1 MQSYF
6 PLREKPALSP
16 YKTGDLLVLFGELFT
31 RGYANGL
38 VEEAERRGMKVIY
51 ATVGRR
57 EKNETGQEILRPLT
71 AEEIA
76 SKNQPCINIPLEAGF
91 DLETCSAG
99 ATPVEML
106 KDVKLSEWQDL
117 KLNFSHIEESRHK
130 GELRF
135 RKNTELF
142 LNEVE
147 KHITPGANVLF
158 AHLMAGGVPR
168 AKIIMPLMNRTFK
181 GSGDRYLPS
190 TEFWNSD
197 IGKLCAISFSEVT
210 AKTFQHLV
218 ELSQPLREKIKA
230 AGGSTGYVAYGYH
243 GTEVVIGGKYQWQ
256 CYSPYLQGWAK
267 LELEK
272 YAKEAFQRGISACV
286 YNCPEILTNS
296 SSIFQGVE
304 VPLYNL
310 LQAQKKEFPQSET
323 TRKLFKECE
332 EHLQQ
337 PEDLQKIFALIES
350 FMADQ
355 DVKPHHIYE
364 KWPQHSTK
372 EQLGKLLKTSDEIIA
387 FHKDEKKLMT
397 GLLSEIIFNSC
408 GYVMLHDS
416 FKPKSPVA
424 WINHDLCVR
433 CNP

>member
-1 MQSYF
+1 MLSYF
-6 PLREKPALSP
+6 PIHEKPQLSP
-16 YKTGDLLVLFGELFT
+16 YKSGDLLVLFGELFT

-57 EKNETGQEILRPLT
+57 EKNESGQEILRALNS
-71 AEEIA
+71 EELSA
-76 SKNQPCINIPLEAGF
+76 KNQPCINIPLEAGF
-91 DLETCSAG
+91 DLEACSTG
-99 ATPVEML
+99 ATPVDML
-106 KDVKLSEWQDL
+106 KDTKLSEWQNL
-117 KLNFSHIEESRHK
+117 KLNFTHIEEARKK
-130 GELRF
+130 GETRF

-142 LNEVE
+142 LKELE
-147 KHITPGANVLF
+147 TFIKPGMNVLF

-168 AKIIMPLMNRTFK
+168 AKLIMPLMNRAFK
-181 GSGDRYLPS
+181 GTGDRYLPS
-190 TEFWNSD
+190 KEFWSSD
-197 IGKLCAISFSEVT
+197 IGRLCEMSFSEVT
-210 AKTFQHLV
+210 AKTFSHLM
-218 ELSQPLREKIKA
+218 ELSKPLREKIKVQ
-230 AGGSTGYVAYGYH
+230 GGQASYLAYGYH
-243 GTEVVIGGKYQWQ
+243 GTEVLISGKYQWQ

-272 YAKEAFQRGISACV
+272 YAKNAFRDGVNACV

-310 LQAQKKEFPQSET
+310 LQAQRKDYPQSPT
-323 TRKLFKECE
+323 TKKLFQDCE
-332 EHLQQ
+332 AHLHQ
-337 PEDLQKIFALIES
+337 PQDMQKIFDLIET
-350 FMADQ
+350 FMTDP
-355 DVKPHHIYE
+355 DIKPHHDFD

-372 EQLGKLLKTSDEIIA
+372 EQLGKLLKTSDDIIA
-387 FHKDEKKLMT
+387 LHKDEKKLMT
-397 GLLSEIIFNSC
+397 GVLSEIIFKAC

-416 FKPKSPVA
+416 FKPKAPSA